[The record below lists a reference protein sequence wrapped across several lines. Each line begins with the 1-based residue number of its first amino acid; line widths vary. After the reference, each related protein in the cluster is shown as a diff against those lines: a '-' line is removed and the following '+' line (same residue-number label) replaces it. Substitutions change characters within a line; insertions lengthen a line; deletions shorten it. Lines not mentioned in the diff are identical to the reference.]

1 MRLLFS
7 KSETI
12 ELLELYYREIENAD
26 VTVNISAKSAHLGY
40 GMAEYDGCLVTIK
53 VKGTMSLLGK
63 ERSFEKEL
71 SNKEVTSMITIVLER
86 AGMEVSSVEMNSGKK
101 SITEGYGMGERT
113 VSRAYF
119 NGIIIEAEKKL
130 EKVR

>member
-53 VKGTMSLLGK
+53 VKGTMSLLVK
-63 ERSFEKEL
+63 ELSFEKEL
-71 SNKEVTSMITIVLER
+71 SNKEVTS
-86 AGMEVSSVEMNSGKK
+86 SVEMNSGNK

>member
-1 MRLLFS
+1 
-7 KSETI
+7 
-12 ELLELYYREIENAD
+12 
-26 VTVNISAKSAHLGY
+26 
-40 GMAEYDGCLVTIK
+40 
-53 VKGTMSLLGK
+53 
-63 ERSFEKEL
+63 
-71 SNKEVTSMITIVLER
+71 MITIVLER
-86 AGMEVSSVEMNSGKK
+86 AGMEVSSVEMNSGNK